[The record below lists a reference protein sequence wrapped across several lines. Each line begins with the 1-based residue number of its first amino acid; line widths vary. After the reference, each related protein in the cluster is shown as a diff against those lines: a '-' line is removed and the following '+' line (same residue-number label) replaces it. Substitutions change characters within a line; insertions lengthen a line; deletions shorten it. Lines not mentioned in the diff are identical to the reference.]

1 MSQGGLENVGQTW
14 IVVLSLEMGQ
24 NFQSIYPGKLTFEA
38 LRTVMRARNYLQI
51 GRCRLRPDNSL
62 IALQ

>member
-1 MSQGGLENVGQTW
+1 VSQGGLENVGQTW
-14 IVVLSLEMGQ
+14 IVVLSLELGQ
-24 NFQSIYPGKLTFEA
+24 NIQSMQPSKVTFEA
-38 LRTVMRARNYLQI
+38 LQRVKRARNYLQI